1 MGLLNPLETRISLEM
16 SGDTKLYMLS
26 AKQGDKAT
34 RYVVAD
40 LSNNGQRYIIPHG
53 AYAVV
58 NVKKPDGK
66 KVYND
71 CVYSE
76 SEVMFELT
84 NQMLAAAGTAY
95 CDIEIRTKDEAEII
109 KTQTFTIEIEKMMRN
124 DSAILSSDEYT
135 FFEKSMLKVKEITES
150 LNNAKIDFSEAEK
163 RENISTEDTFA
174 VILGKLEKIISE
186 IKEVAFSGEYSD
198 LTGAPE
204 DVGDLTN
211 NAGYV
216 TTDTWKANT
225 ADDEGYVEASNG
237 KANQVWGTDAEGN
250 PGWRNAVEEM
260 AGATE
265 ETEGAAGI
273 VPAPDAG
280 QQDAFFRGDGIW
292 TNIDEMTG
300 ATVEAAGAAGIVP
313 APAAGMQDAFLRG
326 DATWGN
332 LGAAALAGIAN
343 NLATTQEGFLLDA
356 RQGKELA
363 DQISLVNSAI
373 IENLKNDTIHFKKVS
388 TNAEIDDPT
397 SIFDN
402 SYIPYGMIVINYSGT
417 ISGMAGGVSF
427 ILGYTY
433 PNNTYGAQIK
443 IDFTGGCAYRNRRD
457 GTWSSWATLR

>member
-225 ADDEGYVEASNG
+225 ADDEGYVEASKG

-280 QQDAFFRGDGIW
+280 Q
-292 TNIDEMTG
+292 
-300 ATVEAAGAAGIVP
+300 
-313 APAAGMQDAFLRG
+313 QDAFLRG

-373 IENLKNDTIHFKKVS
+373 ES
-388 TNAEIDDPT
+388 
-397 SIFDN
+397 
-402 SYIPYGMIVINYSGT
+402 
-417 ISGMAGGVSF
+417 ISGSDTTALTSQT
-427 ILGYTY
+427 LKALKSRWESL
-433 PNNTYGAQIK
+433 PNST
-443 IDFTGGCAYRNRRD
+443 IDIMTFTGTSASALASCVYFKLNNEYGCAIIMSYYIQRPVFVRLYGGNWYGPMRI
-457 GTWSSWATLR
+457 

>member
-225 ADDEGYVEASNG
+225 ADDEGYVEASKG

-280 QQDAFFRGDGIW
+280 Q
-292 TNIDEMTG
+292 
-300 ATVEAAGAAGIVP
+300 
-313 APAAGMQDAFLRG
+313 QDAFLRG

-363 DQISLVNSAI
+363 DQISLVNSAKDIEI
-373 IENLKNDTIHFKKVS
+373 IVGNNIGAVRNYCYIKNDILYLNAQAEVIGNLARYQAIITFPGYKATRTAISIGGTPDGKV
-388 TNAEIDDPT
+388 
-397 SIFDN
+397 
-402 SYIPYGMIVINYSGT
+402 
-417 ISGMAGGVSF
+417 
-427 ILGYTY
+427 
-433 PNNTYGAQIK
+433 AQIYCERDTNK
-443 IDFTGGCAYRNRRD
+443 ILINTVNGIAVNDWILMNFCIPVTKD
-457 GTWSSWATLR
+457 IS

>member
-363 DQISLVNSAI
+363 DQISLVNSAMKNYALWSKSVPQASMSITELPEGIYNLSSYELSKLTSLPPGFTSGGSI
-373 IENLKNDTIHFKKVS
+373 IITSGTASSSEKAILIINSRSGSMFYGTLYGGPISWKKV
-388 TNAEIDDPT
+388 
-397 SIFDN
+397 
-402 SYIPYGMIVINYSGT
+402 
-417 ISGMAGGVSF
+417 
-427 ILGYTY
+427 
-433 PNNTYGAQIK
+433 
-443 IDFTGGCAYRNRRD
+443 DFTA
-457 GTWSSWATLR
+457 L